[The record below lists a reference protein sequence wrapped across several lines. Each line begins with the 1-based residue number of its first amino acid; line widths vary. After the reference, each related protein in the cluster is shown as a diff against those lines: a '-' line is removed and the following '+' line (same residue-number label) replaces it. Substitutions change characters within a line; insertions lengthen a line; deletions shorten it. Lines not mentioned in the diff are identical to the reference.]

1 MKILLTGVTGYIAQR
16 LLPVLLENGNEVV
29 CCVRDSN
36 RFNRKNYQTSNL
48 SIIEV
53 DFLNRSTLSNIPD
66 DIKVAYYLIHSM
78 STQKGDF
85 EDLEED
91 DERIYLMQELLDYLD
106 IEVIKKEKFIELN
119 FIKMEEEYNESLFSK
134 DELKTI
140 HKIVSQYQDTSSRN
154 IANDCFKIDEVR
166 NTPKGEIII

>member
-1 MKILLTGVTGYIAQR
+1 MT
-16 LLPVLLENGNEVV
+16 
-29 CCVRDSN
+29 
-36 RFNRKNYQTSNL
+36 
-48 SIIEV
+48 
-53 DFLNRSTLSNIPD
+53 
-66 DIKVAYYLIHSM
+66 KVANVILYMLHKQVKQLNDKKVSIMLFLMDYNH
-78 STQKGDF
+78 QKYCGQKLFNESYIKGSRHPEPVVISELFDIVANE

-119 FIKMEEEYNESLFSK
+119 FIKMEEEFDESILDK

-140 HKIVSQYQDTSSRN
+140 YKIVSQYQDASARN

-166 NTPKGEIII
+166 NTVNGEIII